1 MPTRIRKSNRIRSP
15 AYRKPSVN
23 VRRSRRV
30 DVRVHV
36 LAKSPH
42 YNKTNYHY
50 QGELAP
56 QFKVMDTQTIGAI
69 LEKIRKNI
77 PGKGISLLEKYPELL
92 HGFVIQM
99 VYIRRD
105 DEGTPV
111 DLTNVQ
117 IKPSMPRGV
126 KLSTLMPHNRHYSH
140 VVLDIRSVKGAPKNM
155 DKVNTFTPGI
165 SYRPEDVFRF
175 HL

>member
-1 MPTRIRKSNRIRSP
+1 MPTGIRKSNRIRSP

-36 LAKSPH
+36 LRQPRY
-42 YNKTNYHY
+42 YNKTNLPHY
-50 QGELAP
+50 VGELAP

-77 PGKGISLLEKYPELL
+77 PGKGISLLEKYPELV

-155 DKVNTFTPGI
+155 GKVNPGI